1 MATEVRVDSPPQRE
15 LRPISEVAAGLDLD
29 ADEVELFGRDKAKI
43 GLGILE
49 RLATRPNGKLIAVT
63 AITPTKAGEG
73 KTTTAISLTEGLGY
87 IGESSLVCLRE
98 PSVGPTLGAK
108 GGGTGAGLA
117 QVVPGE
123 DINLHF
129 TGDLHAIA
137 AANNLLA
144 SAIDAHL
151 VHGNELG
158 IDPATITWRRCLDIE
173 DRVLRRITVGLGED
187 APFPRECGFDIT
199 AASEVMALLAMA
211 RDRDDLR
218 HRLGAIT
225 VATTREGGPVT
236 AEELEVAG
244 AMAVLLKD
252 AIKPNLVQTLEGQPA
267 LVHAGPF
274 ANIAHGNS
282 SLVGDLVG
290 LKLADYVVTEG
301 GFASD
306 LGFEKFIHIVCRQ
319 AGLSPDAVVLVAT
332 TQALKRHGGDP
343 DGGLPA
349 LERGAQNLAAHLR
362 IVEEL
367 GFHAVVAVNKFP
379 GDSLLELEAVSALAL
394 DLGAFG
400 VAVNDAYAHGGEGA
414 AALAELVAEAAS
426 RGAQARFAY
435 DLADPVEKKL
445 DALAR
450 KIYGGV
456 GAELSPSARETLER
470 LPAELHEVPVCVAK
484 THLSLS
490 HDPELVGAP
499 ADFVLPVRE
508 LRAYTGAGWLVAVCG
523 ETQTMPG
530 LPAHSAAERMDLDA
544 GGRIVG
550 LA

>member
-1 MATEVRVDSPPQRE
+1 MGMATVNRVSGE
-15 LRPISEVAAGLDLD
+15 LPEISELAAALDLD
-29 ADEVELFGRDKAKI
+29 SAELEPYGRDKAKI
-43 GLGILE
+43 DLSVLE
-49 RLATRPNGKLIAVT
+49 RLAGRPDGKLIAVT
-63 AITPTKAGEG
+63 AITPTKSGEG
-73 KTTTAISLTEGLGY
+73 KTTTAISLAEGLGY
-87 IGESSLVCLRE
+87 IGERSLVCLRE

-108 GGGTGAGLA
+108 GGGTGGGLA

-144 SAIDAHL
+144 SAVDAHL
-151 VHGNELG
+151 VHDNELG
-158 IDPATITWRRCLDIE
+158 IDPETITWRRCLDIE
-173 DRVLRRITVGLGED
+173 DRLLRRIEVGVGE
-187 APFPRECGFDIT
+187 ASPFPRECGFDIT

-218 HRLGAIT
+218 RRLAAIT
-225 VATTREGGPVT
+225 VAATFDGSPVT
-236 AEELEVAG
+236 AEDLEVAG

-252 AIKPNLVQTLEGQPA
+252 ALKPNLVQTLEGQPA

-306 LGFEKFIHIVCRQ
+306 LGFEKFVHIVCR
-319 AGLSPDAVVLVAT
+319 AGGLSPAAVVLVAT

-343 DGGLPA
+343 DGGVPA
-349 LERGAQNLAAHLR
+349 LERGAENLAAHLR
-362 IVEEL
+362 IVKEL
-367 GFHAVVAVNKFP
+367 GFDAVVAVNRFP
-379 GDSLLELEAVSALAL
+379 TDSQFELEIVSELAL
-394 DLGAFG
+394 EHGAFG
-400 VAVNDAYAHGGEGA
+400 VAVSDGYEHGGAGA
-414 AALAELVAEAAS
+414 AALAEIVVEAAA
-426 RGAQARFAY
+426 RKAQARFLY
-435 DLADPVEKKL
+435 ELDDPIEVKL

-450 KIYGGV
+450 RVYGGTGV
-456 GAELSPSARETLER
+456 ELSPAVRETLER
-470 LPAELHEVPVCVAK
+470 LPAELHRLPVCVAK

-490 HDPELVGAP
+490 HDPELTGAP
-499 ADFVLPVRE
+499 RDFVLPVRE
-508 LRAYTGAGWLVAVCG
+508 LRPYTGAGWLVAVCG

-530 LPAHSAAERMDLDA
+530 LPANSAAERMDLDA
-544 GGRIVG
+544 EGRIVG

>member
-1 MATEVRVDSPPQRE
+1 MATEAEAGPLAESD
-15 LRPISEVAAGLDLD
+15 LRPISELAASLDLD
-29 ADEVELFGRDKAKI
+29 PVDVELFGRDKAKI
-43 GLGILE
+43 DLSVLD
-49 RLATRPNGKLIAVT
+49 RLAAQGNGKLIAVT
-63 AITPTKAGEG
+63 AVTPTKAGEG
-73 KTTTAISLTEGLGY
+73 KTTTAVALTEGFGH

-108 GGGTGAGLA
+108 GGGTGAGRA
-117 QVVPGE
+117 QVVPRE
-123 DINLHF
+123 AINLHF

-151 VHGNELG
+151 LHGNELA
-158 IDPATITWRRCLDIE
+158 IDPATIAWRRCLDIE
-173 DRVLRRITVGLGED
+173 DRVLRRIMVGVGED
-187 APFPRECGFDIT
+187 APFPHESGFDIT

-225 VATTREGGPVT
+225 VATSVEGAPVT
-236 AEELEVAG
+236 AEDLDIAG
-244 AMAVLLKD
+244 AMTVLLKD
-252 AIKPNLVQTLEGQPA
+252 AIKPNLVQTIEGQPA

-282 SLVGDLVG
+282 SLIGDLVG

-306 LGFEKFIHIVCRQ
+306 LGFEKFIHIVCR
-319 AGLSPDAVVLVAT
+319 AGGLSPDAVVLVAT

-349 LERGAQNLAAHLR
+349 LERGAANLAAHLR
-362 IVEEL
+362 IVQEL
-367 GFHAVVAVNKFP
+367 GFDAVVAVNKFP
-379 GDSLLELEAVSALAL
+379 GDTPVELEAITALAL
-394 DLGAFG
+394 EHGAFG
-400 VAVNDAYAHGGEGA
+400 AAVNDAYEHGGAGA
-414 AALAELVAEAAS
+414 SALAEIVVEAAG
-426 RGAQARFAY
+426 RGAQARFLYELEDSLEA
-435 DLADPVEKKL
+435 KL

-450 KIYGGV
+450 KIYGGAGV
-456 GAELSPSARETLER
+456 EFSPRAKETLER
-470 LPAELHEVPVCVAK
+470 LPAELHKLPVCVAK

-499 ADFVLPVRE
+499 GGFALPVRE
-508 LRAYTGAGWLVAVCG
+508 LRAYTGAGWIVAVCG

-544 GGRIVG
+544 DGRVVG
-550 LA
+550 LI